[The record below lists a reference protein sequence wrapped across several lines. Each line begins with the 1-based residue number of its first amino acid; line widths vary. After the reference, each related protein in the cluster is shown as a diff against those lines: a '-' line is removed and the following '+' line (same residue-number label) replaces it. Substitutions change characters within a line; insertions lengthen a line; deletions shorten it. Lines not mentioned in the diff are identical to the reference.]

1 MKSWLTSVP
10 IRAKLMLLASVA
22 GIVALAISGGI
33 NAYTQYHT
41 GSNALVHRLQM
52 HADMAALNGA
62 AALAFNDTE
71 AASKVL
77 NALRVDAAVTG
88 ASIAQ
93 KDGTQL
99 AAWGSADAHA
109 DIQVQADVTLGES
122 IGTVRIEATSKEL
135 RAQLWHGALVFLGV
149 LVGALG
155 VALLTAS
162 MFQRVISD
170 PILELDRAATV
181 VSRTRDFSV
190 RVRAAGQDEVGRLVH
205 SFNGMLAELEAL
217 AHQASEHRTELENK
231 VASRTAELA
240 TALKSS
246 QAGAKTKS
254 EFLANMSHEIRT
266 PMNGV
271 IGMLELLQMES
282 LGTDARSMLETAH
295 HSADALLAL
304 INDVLDYSKIDA
316 GKLVLEHVDV
326 ELRPLAE
333 EVATLFS
340 RQANAKG
347 VEISCAIHN
356 NVPAV
361 LTGDPLR
368 LRQIMANLVGNAVK
382 FTERGEVLLGIRMRE
397 PPVAA
402 PGTAAATAGA
412 AMIQILIQDTGIG
425 MSDIARE
432 HLFQVFTQADASTTR
447 KYGGTGLGL
456 AITKSLIDTMG
467 GTVKVTSEPGRGST
481 FSVFLPLAFRAG
493 GSAEQAAGAAMPAVA
508 PENLRAP
515 RVLIVDDNAT
525 NRCILE
531 HYLEPPHAHAQSVA
545 SAQAGLQAVRTAVAD
560 GTPFDLVLLDYQMPD
575 VDGMGFLRA
584 LRADAAIANTPCV
597 VLSSLG
603 DRVEEADALGVSA
616 WLAKPVRKTQ
626 LESAMAR
633 VQGITLTGPVL
644 KPTPVEAWSAG
655 ARVLLVEDNRVNQQ
669 VALRMLKTFGIAASI
684 AENGEA
690 AVAAIQAEPFDLVL
704 MDCQMPVMDG
714 YEATR
719 KVRAWEAAAHDGAPR
734 PRVPIVAMTANA
746 LFGDR
751 EKCLAAG
758 MDDYVAKPIKRDVLA
773 VVLAPWLKS
782 SSATA
787 PAAAATEEVAVPT
800 AGSRATNGVKGG
812 LALDLPPMLDSTLDP
827 AIFAQLSELMG
838 GELADIVDTYMRD
851 TEAQIVAMDGALAQR
866 DLVALR
872 RCAHSLKSSSAA
884 VGAVAVQSTS
894 QALEVHARI
903 SEGFDQVESM
913 VAAVRSAFEL
923 VKPILLRKMAATEN
937 VPVENVPAENAPAE
951 NAPTENV
958 PTENGPTGADRAM
971 HADGGG
977 MLILLADDDAVT
989 RKRMTRLLVE
999 AGYEVDAVAD
1009 GITALDKMTQRYYP
1023 ILVTDWEMPG
1033 MDGIDLCKAVR
1044 NLQLDGYVYTLL
1056 LTGRDAKDNVI
1067 AGLEAGAD
1075 DYLVKP
1081 VHEPELIARLN
1092 AGRRILALEHSL
1104 RASGD
1109 RNRLLI
1115 ENTSAVPWELDR
1127 DSCRIIY
1134 LAPQMQ
1140 AVFAV
1145 AADRVPASASF
1156 PDLLHPDDRDA
1167 FRQFIKRAAR
1177 TDAGGKDYID
1187 TRIVTAGNATRY
1199 VRSFVAAQPNRVS
1212 MQRVCGIS
1220 VDVTQQKNLEL
1231 ERVQAQKLESVGR
1244 LAAGVAHEI
1253 NTPVQFV
1260 SDNVDFVR
1268 TSMAEVAVVIQTY
1281 RDLKLAVQS
1290 AGDIA
1295 AAAQRAEDAEK
1306 AADLGYIMDNV
1317 PSALVSSLEG
1327 LGRIATIVRSMKEF
1341 AHPDRAQ
1348 QSLADL
1354 NQAIRS
1360 TLVIANNEYKYV
1372 AELDAQFADLPLVP
1386 CYLGEINQVVLNLLV
1401 NAAHAIADVVKDS
1414 GRRGK
1419 ITVRTRLDGNEVEI
1433 SIGDTGTG
1441 IPEAARDKIFDPF
1454 FTTKMV
1460 GKGTGQGLA
1469 IAHSVIVNKHGG
1481 TLRFETECGK
1491 GTTFF
1496 IRLPIAARAEGLSQ
1510 AA

>member
-33 NAYTQYHT
+33 NAYAQYHT

-52 HADMAALNGA
+52 HAAMAALNGA

-88 ASIAQ
+88 ASITQ

-99 AAWGSADAHA
+99 AAWGPADAHA

-135 RAQLWHGALVFLGV
+135 RAQLWHDALVFLGV

-155 VALLTAS
+155 VALFTAS

-217 AHQASEHRTELENK
+217 AHQAGEHRTELENK

-240 TALKSS
+240 TALKSA
-246 QAGAKTKS
+246 QAGAKAKS

-282 LGTDARSMLETAH
+282 LDTDARSMLETAH
-295 HSADALLAL
+295 HSADALLVL

-361 LTGDPLR
+361 LAGDPLR

-402 PGTAAATAGA
+402 PGTAAATGGA

-425 MSDIARE
+425 MSDTARE

-456 AITKSLIDTMG
+456 AITKSLIDAMG

-493 GSAEQAAGAAMPAVA
+493 GSADKAAGAAMPAPA
-508 PENLRAP
+508 PANRRAP

-531 HYLEPPHAHAQSVA
+531 HYLEPPHARAQSVA
-545 SAQAGLQAVRTAVAD
+545 SAQAGLEAVRAAVAD

-584 LRADAAIANTPCV
+584 LRADLGIANTPCV

-603 DRVEEADALGVSA
+603 DRVEEADVLGVSA
-616 WLAKPVRKTQ
+616 WLAKPVRKSQ
-626 LESAMAR
+626 LESVMAQ
-633 VQGITLTGPVL
+633 VQGITLTGPVP
-644 KPTPVEAWSAG
+644 KPTLVEAWSAG

-669 VALRMLKTFGIAASI
+669 VALRMLKTFGIVASI

-746 LFGDR
+746 LLGDR
-751 EKCLAAG
+751 ERCLAAG

-773 VVLAPWLKS
+773 VVLAPWLN
-782 SSATA
+782 SAMA
-787 PAAAATEEVAVPT
+787 PDSEASGEVAVPS
-800 AGSRATNGVKGG
+800 AGSRATNGLTGD
-812 LALDLPPMLDSTLDP
+812 LPLDLPPMVDAALDP

-838 GELADIVDTYMRD
+838 SELTDIVDTYLRD
-851 TEAQIVAMDGALAQR
+851 TSAQIAAMDGALAQL
-866 DLVALR
+866 DLVTLR

-894 QALEVHARI
+894 QALEAHARI
-903 SEGFDQVESM
+903 SGGFDQVEGM
-913 VAAVRSAFEL
+913 VAAVRSTFEL
-923 VKPILLRKMAATEN
+923 VRPILLQKIAATEN
-937 VPVENVPAENAPAE
+937 APIGGVP
-951 NAPTENV
+951 
-958 PTENGPTGADRAM
+958 AM

-989 RKRMTRLLVE
+989 RKRMTRLLIE
-999 AGYEVDAVAD
+999 AGYQVDAVAD

-1033 MDGIDLCKAVR
+1033 MDGIELCKAVR

-1081 VHEPELIARLN
+1081 VHEPELIARLD

-1104 RASGD
+1104 RASGE
-1109 RNRLLI
+1109 RNRL
-1115 ENTSAVPWELDR
+1115 
-1127 DSCRIIY
+1127 
-1134 LAPQMQ
+1134 
-1140 AVFAV
+1140 
-1145 AADRVPASASF
+1145 
-1156 PDLLHPDDRDA
+1156 
-1167 FRQFIKRAAR
+1167 
-1177 TDAGGKDYID
+1177 
-1187 TRIVTAGNATRY
+1187 
-1199 VRSFVAAQPNRVS
+1199 
-1212 MQRVCGIS
+1212 
-1220 VDVTQQKNLEL
+1220 LEL

-1268 TSMAEVAVVIQTY
+1268 TSMTEVAVVIQAY

-1295 AAAQRAEDAEK
+1295 AAVQRAEDAEK
-1306 AADLGYIMDNV
+1306 AADLNYIIDNV

-1372 AELDAQFADLPLVP
+1372 AELDAQFADLPPVP

-1401 NAAHAIADVVKDS
+1401 NASHAISDVVKDS

-1433 SIGDTGTG
+1433 AIGDTGTG

-1454 FTTKMV
+1454 FTTKVV

-1496 IRLPIAARAEGLSQ
+1496 IRLPIAVRAEGLSQ

>member
-1 MKSWLTSVP
+1 
-10 IRAKLMLLASVA
+10 MLLASVA

-33 NAYTQYHT
+33 NAYAQYHT
-41 GSNALVHRLQM
+41 GSMALTHRLQM
-52 HADMAALNGA
+52 HAEMAALNGA
-62 AALAFNDTE
+62 AALAFNDSE
-71 AASKVL
+71 AAGKVL
-77 NALRVDAAVTG
+77 DALRVDAAVTG
-88 ASIAQ
+88 ASFVH
-93 KDGTQL
+93 KDGMQL
-99 AAWGSADAHA
+99 AAWGAVAGAHA
-109 DIQVQADVTLGES
+109 DVQVSADVTLGES
-122 IGTVRIEATSKEL
+122 IGVVRVEATSKEL
-135 RAQLWHGALVFLGV
+135 REQLWHDAAVFLGV
-149 LVGALG
+149 LVAALG

-190 RVRAAGQDEVGRLVH
+190 RVRAAGHDEVGRLVK
-205 SFNGMLAELEAL
+205 SFNEMLAELETL

-231 VASRTAELA
+231 VASRTAELG
-240 TALKSS
+240 TALKSA
-246 QAGAKTKS
+246 QAAAKAKS

-271 IGMLELLQMES
+271 LGMLELLQSES
-282 LGTDARSMLETAH
+282 LDVDARSMLETAH
-295 HSADALLAL
+295 HSAEALLVL
-304 INDVLDYSKIDA
+304 INDVLDYSKLDA
-316 GKLVLEHVDV
+316 GRLVLERVDV

-340 RQANAKG
+340 HQASAKG

-361 LTGDPLR
+361 LSGDPLR

-397 PPVAA
+397 QPAVPP
-402 PGTAAATAGA
+402 GAATGA

-425 MSDIARE
+425 MSAGARAQ
-432 HLFQVFTQADASTTR
+432 LFQVFTQADASTTR

-456 AITKSLIDTMG
+456 AITKSLIDAMG
-467 GTVKVTSEPGRGST
+467 GTVRVTSEPGRGSI
-481 FSVFLPLAFRAG
+481 FSVFVPLAFRAG
-493 GSAEQAAGAAMPAVA
+493 GSAEKAPAAAVPAVK
-508 PENLRAP
+508 PRAP
-515 RVLIVDDNAT
+515 KVLIVDDNAT

-531 HYLEPPHAHAQSVA
+531 HYLEHSNAHSHSVA
-545 SAQAGLQAVRTAVAD
+545 SAQAGLEAVRAAVSAD
-560 GTPFDLVLLDYQMPD
+560 TPFDLVLFDYQMPE
-575 VDGMGFLRA
+575 VDGLGFLRA
-584 LRADAAIANTPCV
+584 LRADAAIANTRCV
-597 VLSSLG
+597 ALSLLG
-603 DRVEEADALGVSA
+603 DRLEEADVLNVSA
-616 WLAKPVRKTQ
+616 WLTKPVRRSQ
-626 LESAMAR
+626 LESLIAQVR
-633 VQGITLTGPVL
+633 GTSVLTAPAA
-644 KPTPVEAWSAG
+644 KSMPVEAWSAG

-669 VALRMLKTFGIAASI
+669 VALRMLKTFGIVAST
-684 AENGEA
+684 AENGET

-719 KVRAWEAAAHDGAPR
+719 RVRAWESAAPDGAPR

-746 LFGDR
+746 LLGDR

-758 MDDYVAKPIKRDVLA
+758 MDDYLAKPIKRDVLA
-773 VVLAPWLKS
+773 AVLAPWIKS
-782 SSATA
+782 SLAASPAADHATSAMDEGDLP
-787 PAAAATEEVAVPT
+787 PAAA
-800 AGSRATNGVKGG
+800 S
-812 LALDLPPMLDSTLDP
+812 ALDL

-838 GELADIVDTYMRD
+838 GELADIVDTYLRD
-851 TEAQIVAMDGALAQR
+851 TAAQIAAMSAALAQA
-866 DLVALR
+866 DFEGLR
-872 RCAHSLKSSSAA
+872 RCAHSLKSSSAS
-884 VGAVAVQSTS
+884 VGAVAVQSAS
-894 QALEVHARI
+894 RALEAHGRI
-903 SEGFDQVESM
+903 SGGLGEAEGM
-913 VAAVRSAFEL
+913 IATVRSAFEL
-923 VKPILLRKMAATEN
+923 VRPLLLQKIMATES
-937 VPVENVPAENAPAE
+937 
-951 NAPTENV
+951 APT
-958 PTENGPTGADRAM
+958 GRMRALP
-971 HADGGG
+971 DGGKPDGGKPDGGKPDGG
-977 MLILLADDDAVT
+977 MPNGAMLVLLADDDVVT
-989 RKRMTRLLVE
+989 RKRLTRLLLK

-1009 GITALDKMTQRYYP
+1009 GIAALEKMTRRYYP

-1033 MDGIDLCKAVR
+1033 MDGIELCKAVR
-1044 NLQLDGYVYTLL
+1044 SLPLDGYVYTLL
-1056 LTGRDAKDNVI
+1056 LTGRDAKDHVI

-1104 RASGD
+1104 RASGE
-1109 RNRLLI
+1109 RKRMLI
-1115 ENTSAVPWELDR
+1115 ENTGAVPWELDR

-1140 AVFAV
+1140 TVFAI
-1145 AADRVPASASF
+1145 AADSVPVSF

-1167 FRQFIKRAAR
+1167 FRQFIQRAASP
-1177 TDAGGKDYID
+1177 DGGGKDHID
-1187 TRIVTAGNATRY
+1187 SRIVTVDGGTRH

-1212 MQRVCGIS
+1212 TQRVGGIS
-1220 VDVTQQKNLEL
+1220 VDITQQKNLEL

-1260 SDNVDFVR
+1260 SDNIDFVR
-1268 TSMAEVAVVIQTY
+1268 TSMTEMAAVIQAY
-1281 RDLKLAVQS
+1281 RHLQVAVQS
-1290 AGDIA
+1290 AGDIRK
-1295 AAAQRAEDAEK
+1295 AAQLAEDAEK
-1306 AADLGYIMDNV
+1306 TADLDYILDNA
-1317 PSALVSSLEG
+1317 PDALASSLEG
-1327 LGRIATIVRSMKEF
+1327 LGRIATIVRSMREF

-1348 QSLADL
+1348 QALADL

-1360 TLVIANNEYKYV
+1360 TLVIAKNEYKYV
-1372 AELDAQFADLPLVP
+1372 AELDAQFADLPPVP
-1386 CYLGEINQVVLNLLV
+1386 CYLGEINQVILNLLV
-1401 NAAHAIADVVKDS
+1401 NASHAIADVVKNT
-1414 GRRGK
+1414 GTRGK

-1454 FTTKMV
+1454 FTTKEI
-1460 GKGTGQGLA
+1460 GRGTGQGLA
-1469 IAHSVIVNKHGG
+1469 IAHNVIVNKHGG

-1496 IRLPIAARAEGLSQ
+1496 IRLPIAVRAEGLSQ

>member
-62 AALAFNDTE
+62 AALAFNDAE

-88 ASIAQ
+88 ASILH

-99 AAWGSADAHA
+99 AAWGIADAHA
-109 DIQVQADVTLGES
+109 DIQIRADVVLGES
-122 IGTVRIEATSKEL
+122 IGTVRIEATSTEL
-135 RAQLWHGALVFLGV
+135 RAQLWHDAVVFLGV

-170 PILELDRAATV
+170 PILELDRAATA

-190 RVRAAGQDEVGRLVH
+190 RVRAAGHDEVGRLVE
-205 SFNGMLAELEAL
+205 SFNAMLAELEAL
-217 AHQASEHRTELENK
+217 AHQAGEHRTELENK

-240 TALKSS
+240 TALKSA
-246 QAGAKTKS
+246 QAGAKAKS

-271 IGMLELLQMES
+271 IGMLELLRMES
-282 LGTDARSMLETAH
+282 LDADARSMLETAH
-295 HSADALLAL
+295 HSADALLLL

-316 GKLVLEHVDV
+316 GKLVLERVDV
-326 ELRPLAE
+326 EIRPIAE

-347 VEISCAIHN
+347 VEISCAVHN
-356 NVPAV
+356 NVPAM

-397 PPVAA
+397 PVAA
-402 PGTAAATAGA
+402 PGTAGATVGA

-425 MSDIARE
+425 MSDSARQQ
-432 HLFQVFTQADASTTR
+432 LFQVFSQADASTTR

-456 AITKSLIDTMG
+456 AITKSLIDVMG

-481 FSVFLPLAFRAG
+481 FSVFLPLAFCAG
-493 GSAEQAAGAAMPAVA
+493 ASADQAAGAAMPAVA
-508 PENLRAP
+508 PANRGVP
-515 RVLIVDDNAT
+515 KVLIVDDNAT

-531 HYLEPPHAHAQSVA
+531 HYLEPPYALAQSVA
-545 SAQAGLQAVRTAVAD
+545 SAQAGLQALREAVSD
-560 GTPFDLVLLDYQMPD
+560 GAPFDLVLLDYQMPD
-575 VDGMGFLRA
+575 MDGMGFLRA
-584 LRADAAIANTPCV
+584 LRAEAAIANTRCV

-603 DRVEEADALGVSA
+603 DRVEEAHELGVSA
-616 WLAKPVRKTQ
+616 WLTKPVRKTQ
-626 LESAMAR
+626 LEHAIAQVR
-633 VQGITLTGPVL
+633 GITPTGPVAQPMPL
-644 KPTPVEAWSAG
+644 EAWSAG

-669 VALRMLKTFGIAASI
+669 VALRMLKTLGVIASI
-684 AENGEA
+684 AENGEI

-719 KVRAWEAAAHDGAPR
+719 RVRAWEAAPHDGAPR
-734 PRVPIVAMTANA
+734 RRVPIVAMTANA

-758 MDDYVAKPIKRDVLA
+758 MDDYIAKPIKRDLLA

-782 SSATA
+782 SSAML
-787 PAAAATEEVAVPT
+787 PAAEAAPEGA
-800 AGSRATNGVKGG
+800 
-812 LALDLPPMLDSTLDP
+812 DSTLDP

-838 GELADIVDTYMRD
+838 SDLADIIDTYLRD
-851 TEAQIVAMDGALAQR
+851 TSAQLVAMDGALAQS
-866 DLVALR
+866 DLAALR

-884 VGAVAVQSTS
+884 VGAVVVQSTS
-894 QALEVHARI
+894 QALEAHARM
-903 SEGFDQVESM
+903 SGGFDQAEAM

-923 VKPILLRKMAATEN
+923 VRPTLLQKMTATGKT
-937 VPVENVPAENAPAE
+937 ATE
-951 NAPTENV
+951 NAPTENAPTNSA
-958 PTENGPTGADRAM
+958 PTESASTGLGAM

-989 RKRMTRLLVE
+989 RKRMTRLLIE
-999 AGYEVDAVAD
+999 AGYQVDAVAD

-1033 MDGIDLCKAVR
+1033 MDGIELCKAVR
-1044 NLQLDGYVYTLL
+1044 SLQLDGYVYTLL

-1104 RASGD
+1104 RTSGD
-1109 RNRLLI
+1109 RNRMLI

-1187 TRIVTAGNATRY
+1187 SRIVTADNVTRH
-1199 VRSFVAAQPNRVS
+1199 VRSFVAAQTHGVG

-1260 SDNVDFVR
+1260 SDNVEFVR
-1268 TSMAEVAVVIQTY
+1268 TSMTDVAAVIRAY
-1281 RDLKLAVQS
+1281 RNLKLSVQS
-1290 AGDIA
+1290 AGGSLEA
-1295 AAAQRAEDAEK
+1295 LQFAEEAEK
-1306 AADLGYIMDNV
+1306 AADLDYIMDNM
-1317 PSALVSSLEG
+1317 PGALASSLEG

-1372 AELDAQFADLPLVP
+1372 AEIDAQFADLPPVP
-1386 CYLGEINQVVLNLLV
+1386 CYLGEVNQVVLNLLV
-1401 NAAHAIADVVKDS
+1401 NASHAISDVVKDS

-1433 SIGDTGTG
+1433 AIGDTGTG

-1454 FTTKMV
+1454 FTTKVV

-1496 IRLPIAARAEGLSQ
+1496 IRLPIAVRAEGLSQ
-1510 AA
+1510 LAA

>member
-52 HADMAALNGA
+52 HAEMAALNGA

-88 ASIAQ
+88 ASILH

-99 AAWGSADAHA
+99 AAWGTADAHA
-109 DIQVQADVTLGES
+109 DIEVRADVTLDES
-122 IGTVRIEATSKEL
+122 IGTVHIEATSKEL
-135 RAQLWHGALVFLGV
+135 RAQLWHDAVVFIGV

-170 PILELDRAATV
+170 PILELDRAATA

-190 RVRAAGQDEVGRLVH
+190 RVRAAGHDEVGRLVE
-205 SFNGMLAELEAL
+205 SFNAMLTELEAL
-217 AHQASEHRTELENK
+217 AHQAGEHRTELENK

-240 TALKSS
+240 TALKSA
-246 QAGAKTKS
+246 QAGAKAKS

-282 LGTDARSMLETAH
+282 LDADARSMLETAH
-295 HSADALLAL
+295 HSADALLLL

-316 GKLVLEHVDV
+316 GKLVLERVDV
-326 ELRPLAE
+326 EIRPLAE

-382 FTERGEVLLGIRMRE
+382 FTEQGEVLLGIRMRE
-397 PPVAA
+397 PVAA
-402 PGTAAATAGA
+402 PGTAAATSGA
-412 AMIQILIQDTGIG
+412 AIIQILIQDTGIG

-432 HLFQVFTQADASTTR
+432 QLFQVFTQADASTTR

-456 AITKSLIDTMG
+456 AITKSLIDVMG

-481 FSVFLPLAFRAG
+481 FSVFLPLAFCAG
-493 GSAEQAAGAAMPAVA
+493 ASADPVAGAAMPAVTPA
-508 PENLRAP
+508 NRRMPK
-515 RVLIVDDNAT
+515 VLIVDDNAT

-531 HYLEPPHAHAQSVA
+531 HYLEPPNALAQSVA
-545 SAQAGLQAVRTAVAD
+545 SAQAGLQAMREAAAD
-560 GTPFDLVLLDYQMPD
+560 SAPFDLVLLDYQMPD
-575 VDGMGFLRA
+575 MDGMGFLRA
-584 LRADAAIANTPCV
+584 LRAESAIADTPCV

-603 DRVEEADALGVSA
+603 DRVEEAHVLGVSA
-616 WLAKPVRKTQ
+616 WLTKPVRKTQ
-626 LESAMAR
+626 LENAIAQA
-633 VQGITLTGPVL
+633 QGITLTGPVVQPL
-644 KPTPVEAWSAG
+644 PVEAWSAG

-669 VALRMLKTFGIAASI
+669 VALRMLKTLGISASI
-684 AENGEA
+684 AENGEM

-719 KVRAWEAAAHDGAPR
+719 RVRAWEAAPHDGATR
-734 PRVPIVAMTANA
+734 RRVPIVAMTANA

-758 MDDYVAKPIKRDVLA
+758 MDDYLAKPIKRDLLA

-782 SSATA
+782 SAA
-787 PAAAATEEVAVPT
+787 IVPAAGATLEVA
-800 AGSRATNGVKGG
+800 
-812 LALDLPPMLDSTLDP
+812 DSPLDP

-838 GELADIVDTYMRD
+838 SDLADIVDTYLRD
-851 TEAQIVAMDGALAQR
+851 TSAQVAAMDGALAQR
-866 DLVALR
+866 DLVALL

-894 QALEVHARI
+894 QALEAHARM
-903 SEGFDQVESM
+903 SGGFDQAEGM

-923 VKPILLRKMAATEN
+923 VRPILLQKMAPTQNTATEN
-937 VPVENVPAENAPAE
+937 AAAENAAAE
-951 NAPTENV
+951 NAPTANT
-958 PTENGPTGADRAM
+958 PTENAPTGAVRAM

-989 RKRMTRLLVE
+989 RKRMTRLLIE

-1033 MDGIDLCKAVR
+1033 MDGIELCKAVR

-1109 RNRLLI
+1109 RNRMLI

-1145 AADRVPASASF
+1145 AADGVPASASF

-1187 TRIVTAGNATRY
+1187 SRIVTAGNVTRH
-1199 VRSFVAAQPNRVS
+1199 VRSFVAAQANLVS

-1268 TSMAEVAVVIQTY
+1268 SSMTDVAVVIQAY

-1290 AGDIA
+1290 AGDSLE
-1295 AAAQRAEDAEK
+1295 AAQHADDAEK
-1306 AADLGYIMDNV
+1306 SADLNYIMENV

-1341 AHPDRAQ
+1341 AHPDQAQ

-1372 AELDAQFADLPLVP
+1372 AEMDAQFADLPPVP
-1386 CYLGEINQVVLNLLV
+1386 CYLGEINQVILNLLV
-1401 NAAHAIADVVKDS
+1401 NASHAISDVVKDS

-1454 FTTKMV
+1454 FTTKVV

-1496 IRLPIAARAEGLSQ
+1496 IRLPLGVRAEGLSQ

>member
-1 MKSWLTSVP
+1 MSVP

-33 NAYTQYHT
+33 NAYAQYHT
-41 GSNALVHRLQM
+41 GSMALTHRLQM
-52 HADMAALNGA
+52 HAEMAALNGA

-71 AASKVL
+71 AAGKVL
-77 NALRVDAAVTG
+77 DALRVDAAVTG
-88 ASIAQ
+88 ASFMH
-93 KDGTQL
+93 KDGMQL
-99 AAWGSADAHA
+99 AAWGTAANAHA
-109 DIQVQADVTLGES
+109 DVQVSADVKLGES
-122 IGTVRIEATSKEL
+122 IGVVRVEATSKEL
-135 RAQLWHGALVFLGV
+135 RAQLWHDAAVFLGV

-190 RVRAAGQDEVGRLVH
+190 RVRAAGHDEVGRLVK
-205 SFNGMLAELEAL
+205 SFNEMLAELETL

-231 VASRTAELA
+231 VASRTAELG
-240 TALKSS
+240 TALKSA
-246 QAGAKTKS
+246 QAAAKAKS

-271 IGMLELLQMES
+271 LGMLELLQSES
-282 LGTDARSMLETAH
+282 LDADARSMLETAH
-295 HSADALLAL
+295 HSAEALLLL
-304 INDVLDYSKIDA
+304 INDVLDYSKLDA

-340 RQANAKG
+340 RQASAKG

-361 LTGDPLR
+361 LSGDPLR

-397 PPVAA
+397 QPATPGAA
-402 PGTAAATAGA
+402 AGA

-425 MSDIARE
+425 MSAGARAQ
-432 HLFQVFTQADASTTR
+432 LFQVFTQADASTTR

-456 AITKSLIDTMG
+456 AITKSLIDAMG
-467 GTVKVTSEPGRGST
+467 GTVRVTSEPGRGSI
-481 FSVFLPLAFRAG
+481 FSVFVPLAFRAG
-493 GSAEQAAGAAMPAVA
+493 GSAEEAPAAAAPAAKPHA
-508 PENLRAP
+508 PK
-515 RVLIVDDNAT
+515 VLIVDDNAT

-531 HYLEPPHAHAQSVA
+531 HYLEHSNAHSHSVA
-545 SAQAGLQAVRTAVAD
+545 SAQAGIEAVRAAVSA
-560 GTPFDLVLLDYQMPD
+560 GTPFDLVLLDYQVPE
-575 VDGMGFLRA
+575 VGGLGFLRA
-584 LRADAAIANTPCV
+584 LRADAAIAKTRCV
-597 VLSSLG
+597 ALSLLG
-603 DRVEEADALGVSA
+603 DRVEEADVLGVSA
-616 WLAKPVRKTQ
+616 WLTKPVRRSQ
-626 LESAMAR
+626 LESLIAQVR
-633 VQGITLTGPVL
+633 GTSVLTAPAV
-644 KPTPVEAWSAG
+644 KPMPVEAWSAG

-669 VALRMLKTFGIAASI
+669 VALRMLKTLGIVAST
-684 AENGEA
+684 AENGET

-719 KVRAWEAAAHDGAPR
+719 RVRAWESAAPDGAPR
-734 PRVPIVAMTANA
+734 LRVPIVAMTANA
-746 LFGDR
+746 LLGDR

-758 MDDYVAKPIKRDVLA
+758 MDDYLAKPIKRDVLA
-773 VVLAPWLKS
+773 AVLAPWIKS
-782 SSATA
+782 SLAAS
-787 PAAAATEEVAVPT
+787 PAADRTT
-800 AGSRATNGVKGG
+800 
-812 LALDLPPMLDSTLDP
+812 LDL

-838 GELADIVDTYMRD
+838 SELADIVDTYLRD
-851 TEAQIVAMDGALAQR
+851 TAMQIAAMSAALAQG
-866 DLVALR
+866 DFEGLR
-872 RCAHSLKSSSAA
+872 RCAHSLKSSSAS
-884 VGAVAVQSTS
+884 VGAVAVQSAS
-894 QALEVHARI
+894 QALEAHGRI
-903 SEGFDQVESM
+903 SGGLGEAEGM
-913 VAAVRSAFEL
+913 IATVRSAFEL
-923 VKPILLRKMAATEN
+923 VRPLLLQKIMAAES
-937 VPVENVPAENAPAE
+937 
-951 NAPTENV
+951 APT
-958 PTENGPTGADRAM
+958 GRMRAL
-971 HADGGG
+971 ADGGKSDGG
-977 MLILLADDDAVT
+977 MPDGAMLVLLADDDAVT
-989 RKRMTRLLVE
+989 RKRLTRLLLR

-1009 GITALDKMTQRYYP
+1009 GIAALEKMTRRYYP

-1033 MDGIDLCKAVR
+1033 MDGIELCKAVR
-1044 NLQLDGYVYTLL
+1044 SLPLDGYVYTLL
-1056 LTGRDAKDNVI
+1056 LTGRDAKDHVI

-1109 RNRLLI
+1109 RNRMLI

-1134 LAPQMQ
+1134 CAPQMQ

-1145 AADRVPASASF
+1145 DANRPVSF
-1156 PDLLHPDDRDA
+1156 PELLHPDDRDA
-1167 FRQFIKRAAR
+1167 FRQFIQRAAGPE
-1177 TDAGGKDYID
+1177 TEGKDHID
-1187 TRIVTAGNATRY
+1187 SRIVAGSGTRH
-1199 VRSFVAAQPNRVS
+1199 VRSFVAARPNRVGT
-1212 MQRVCGIS
+1212 QRVCGIS
-1220 VDVTQQKNLEL
+1220 VDITQQKNLEL

-1260 SDNVDFVR
+1260 SDNIDFVR
-1268 TSMAEVAVVIQTY
+1268 TSMTEMAAVIQAY
-1281 RDLKLAVQS
+1281 RHLKVAVQS
-1290 AGDIA
+1290 AGDIPK
-1295 AAAQRAEDAEK
+1295 AAQLAEDAEK
-1306 AADLGYIMDNV
+1306 KADLDYILDNT
-1317 PSALVSSLEG
+1317 PDALVSSLDG
-1327 LGRIATIVRSMKEF
+1327 LERIATIVRSMKEF
-1341 AHPDRAQ
+1341 AHPDKARQA
-1348 QSLADL
+1348 LADL

-1360 TLVIANNEYKYV
+1360 TLVIAKNEYKYV
-1372 AELDAQFADLPLVP
+1372 AELDAQFADLPPVP
-1386 CYLGEINQVVLNLLV
+1386 CYLGEINQVILNLLV
-1401 NAAHAIADVVKDS
+1401 NASHAIADAVRNT
-1414 GRRGK
+1414 GTRGK

-1454 FTTKMV
+1454 FTTKEI
-1460 GKGTGQGLA
+1460 GRGTGQGLA
-1469 IAHSVIVNKHGG
+1469 IAHNVIVNKHGG

-1496 IRLPIAARAEGLSQ
+1496 IRLPIAVRAEGLSQ

>member
-41 GSNALVHRLQM
+41 GSNALTHRLKM

-71 AASKVL
+71 AAGKVL
-77 NALRVDAAVTG
+77 DALRVDAAVTG
-88 ASIAQ
+88 ASFLH

-99 AAWGSADAHA
+99 AAWGTAADAHA
-109 DIQVQADVTLGES
+109 DAHADVQVRADVMLGES
-122 IGTVRIEATSKEL
+122 IGVVRIEATSKEL
-135 RAQLWHGALVFLGV
+135 RAQLWHDAAVFLGV

-190 RVRAAGQDEVGRLVH
+190 RVRAAGHDEVGRLVK
-205 SFNGMLAELEAL
+205 SFNEMLAELETL

-231 VASRTAELA
+231 VASRTAELG
-240 TALKSS
+240 TALKSA
-246 QAGAKTKS
+246 QAAASAKS

-271 IGMLELLQMES
+271 LGMLELLQSES
-282 LGTDARSMLETAH
+282 LDADARSMLETAH
-295 HSADALLAL
+295 HSAEALLVL
-304 INDVLDYSKIDA
+304 INDVLDYSKLDA

-340 RQANAKG
+340 HQASAKG

-361 LTGDPLR
+361 LSGDPLR
-368 LRQIMANLVGNAVK
+368 LRQIMANLIGNAVK

-397 PPVAA
+397 QPATPPGAA
-402 PGTAAATAGA
+402 AGA
-412 AMIQILIQDTGIG
+412 AMIQILVQDTGIG
-425 MSDIARE
+425 MSASARE
-432 HLFQVFTQADASTTR
+432 QLFQVFTQADASTTR

-456 AITKSLIDTMG
+456 AITKSLIDAMG
-467 GTVKVTSEPGRGST
+467 GTVKVTSEPGRGSI
-481 FSVFLPLAFRAG
+481 FSVFVPLAFRAG
-493 GSAEQAAGAAMPAVA
+493 GSAQNVALAAALVVPAAKPGAP
-508 PENLRAP
+508 N
-515 RVLIVDDNAT
+515 VLIVDDNAT

-531 HYLEPPHAHAQSVA
+531 HYLEHSNAQSHSVA
-545 SAQAGLQAVRTAVAD
+545 SAQAGLEAVRAAVSG
-560 GTPFDLVLLDYQMPD
+560 GTPFDLVLLDYQMPE
-575 VDGMGFLRA
+575 VDGLGFLRA
-584 LRADAAIANTPCV
+584 LRADAAIADTRCV

-603 DRVEEADALGVSA
+603 DRVEEADVLGVSA
-616 WLAKPVRKTQ
+616 WLTKPVRRSQ
-626 LESAMAR
+626 LESLMAQAR
-633 VQGITLTGPVL
+633 GTAVTAPVA
-644 KPTPVEAWSAG
+644 KPMMPVEAWSAG

-669 VALRMLKTFGIAASI
+669 VALRMLKTLGIVAST
-684 AENGEA
+684 AENGET
-690 AVAAIQAEPFDLVL
+690 AVAAIQAERFDLVL

-719 KVRAWEAAAHDGAPR
+719 RVRAWESAVADGALR
-734 PRVPIVAMTANA
+734 LRVPIVAMTANA
-746 LFGDR
+746 LLGDR

-758 MDDYVAKPIKRDVLA
+758 MDDYLAKPIKRDVLA
-773 VVLAPWLKS
+773 AVLAPWLES
-782 SSATA
+782 S
-787 PAAAATEEVAVPT
+787 PAALPAA
-800 AGSRATNGVKGG
+800 SRATSATDESDF
-812 LALDLPPMLDSTLDP
+812 LLTAASTLDP

-838 GELADIVDTYMRD
+838 SELADIVDTYLRD
-851 TEAQIVAMDGALAQR
+851 TSAQIASMSAALAQG
-866 DLVALR
+866 DFEGLK
-872 RCAHSLKSSSAA
+872 RCAHSLKSSSAS
-884 VGAVAVQSTS
+884 VGAVAVQSAS
-894 QALEVHARI
+894 LALEAHGRI
-903 SEGFDQVESM
+903 SGGLDETEAM
-913 VAAVRSAFEL
+913 IAAVRSAFEL
-923 VKPILLRKMAATEN
+923 VRPLLLQKITAIEI
-937 VPVENVPAENAPAE
+937 
-951 NAPTENV
+951 APTGRMRAL
-958 PTENGPTGADRAM
+958 PDGAMPDAAM
-971 HADGGG
+971 
-977 MLILLADDDAVT
+977 LVLLADDDAVT
-989 RKRMTRLLVE
+989 RKRLTRLLIK

-1009 GITALDKMTQRYYP
+1009 GIAALEKMTHRFYP

-1033 MDGIDLCKAVR
+1033 MDGIELCKAVR
-1044 NLQLDGYVYTLL
+1044 SLPLDGYVYTLL
-1056 LTGRDAKDNVI
+1056 LTGRDAKDHVI

-1109 RNRLLI
+1109 RNRMLI

-1134 LAPQMQ
+1134 FAPQMQ

-1145 AADRVPASASF
+1145 VADRVPASFA
-1156 PDLLHPDDRDA
+1156 DLLHPDDRDA
-1167 FRQFIKRAAR
+1167 FRQFIQRAAGPE
-1177 TDAGGKDYID
+1177 TGGRDYID
-1187 TRIVTAGNATRY
+1187 SRIVTDGGTRH
-1199 VRSFVAAQPNRVS
+1199 VRSFVAAQPNRIS
-1212 MQRVCGIS
+1212 TQRVCGIS
-1220 VDVTQQKNLEL
+1220 VDITQQKNLEL

-1260 SDNVDFVR
+1260 SDNIDFVR
-1268 TSMAEVAVVIQTY
+1268 SSMTEMAAVIQAY
-1281 RDLKLAVQS
+1281 RGLKLAVQS
-1290 AGDIA
+1290 AGDIPK
-1295 AAAQRAEDAEK
+1295 AAQLAEDAEK
-1306 AADLGYIMDNV
+1306 TADLDYILDNT
-1317 PSALVSSLEG
+1317 PNALVSSLEG

-1341 AHPDRAQ
+1341 AHPDKAQ

-1372 AELDAQFADLPLVP
+1372 AELDAQFADLPPVP
-1386 CYLGEINQVVLNLLV
+1386 CYLGEINQVILNLLV
-1401 NAAHAIADVVKDS
+1401 NASHAIADVVKNT
-1414 GRRGK
+1414 GTRGK

-1454 FTTKMV
+1454 FTTKEI
-1460 GKGTGQGLA
+1460 GRGTGQGLA
-1469 IAHSVIVNKHGG
+1469 IAHNVIVNKHGG

-1496 IRLPIAARAEGLSQ
+1496 IRLPIAVRAEGLRQ

>member
-52 HADMAALNGA
+52 HAEMAALNGA
-62 AALAFNDTE
+62 AALAFNDAE

-88 ASIAQ
+88 ASILH

-109 DIQVQADVTLGES
+109 DIQVRADVALGES
-122 IGTVRIEATSKEL
+122 IGTVRIEASSTEL
-135 RAQLWHGALVFLGV
+135 RARLWHDAAVFLGV

-190 RVRAAGQDEVGRLVH
+190 RVRAAGHDEVGRLVE
-205 SFNGMLAELEAL
+205 SFNAMLAELEAL
-217 AHQASEHRTELENK
+217 AHQAAEHRTELENK

-240 TALKSS
+240 TALKSA
-246 QAGAKTKS
+246 QAGAKAKS

-282 LGTDARSMLETAH
+282 LDADARSMLETAH
-295 HSADALLAL
+295 HSADALLVL

-316 GKLVLEHVDV
+316 GKLVLEQVDV
-326 ELRPLAE
+326 ELGSLAE

-347 VEISCAIHN
+347 VEISCGIHN

-397 PPVAA
+397 LPVAA
-402 PGTAAATAGA
+402 PGAAAGA
-412 AMIQILIQDTGIG
+412 AMVQILIQDTGIG

-432 HLFQVFTQADASTTR
+432 QLFHVFTQADASTTR

-456 AITKSLIDTMG
+456 AITKSLIDAMG

-493 GSAEQAAGAAMPAVA
+493 GSADQAKGAAMRVVA
-508 PENLRAP
+508 PANRRVP

-531 HYLEPPHAHAQSVA
+531 HYLEPPHALAQSVA
-545 SAQAGLQAVRTAVAD
+545 SAQAGLQAVRAAVSD
-560 GTPFDLVLLDYQMPD
+560 GTPFDLVLLDHQMPD

-584 LRADAAIANTPCV
+584 LRAEAAIANTPCV
-597 VLSSLG
+597 VLNSLG
-603 DRVEEADALGVSA
+603 DRVEEAHVLGVSA
-616 WLAKPVRKTQ
+616 WLTKPVRKTQ
-626 LESAMAR
+626 LESAIAQVR
-633 VQGITLTGPVL
+633 GIAPTGPVSQ
-644 KPTPVEAWSAG
+644 PTPVEAWSAG
-655 ARVLLVEDNRVNQQ
+655 VRVLLVEDNRVNQQ
-669 VALRMLKTFGIAASI
+669 VALRMLETLGIIASI
-684 AENGEA
+684 AENGEL
-690 AVAAIQAEPFDLVL
+690 AVAAIQAQPFDLVL

-719 KVRAWEAAAHDGAPR
+719 KVRAWEAASHGAPR

-751 EKCLAAG
+751 EKCLEAG
-758 MDDYVAKPIKRDVLA
+758 MDDYIAKPIKRDLLA

-782 SSATA
+782 TYAIL
-787 PAAAATEEVAVPT
+787 PAAEATREVA
-800 AGSRATNGVKGG
+800 
-812 LALDLPPMLDSTLDP
+812 DSTLDP

-838 GELADIVDTYMRD
+838 SDLADIVDTYLHD
-851 TEAQIVAMDGALAQR
+851 TSAQIAAMDGALAQR

-894 QALEVHARI
+894 QALEAHARMNG
-903 SEGFDQVESM
+903 GFDQAEGM
-913 VAAVRSAFEL
+913 VAAVRSAFDL
-923 VKPILLRKMAATEN
+923 VRPILLRKMAPTESAPTANAATERA
-937 VPVENVPAENAPAE
+937 PTGGVPAL
-951 NAPTENV
+951 
-958 PTENGPTGADRAM
+958 

-989 RKRMTRLLVE
+989 RKRMTRLLIE

-1009 GITALDKMTQRYYP
+1009 GLTALDKMTQRYYP

-1033 MDGIDLCKAVR
+1033 MDGIELCKAVR

-1092 AGRRILALEHSL
+1092 AGRRILALELSL

-1109 RNRLLI
+1109 RNRMLI

-1187 TRIVTAGNATRY
+1187 SRIVAAGNATQY

-1268 TSMAEVAVVIQTY
+1268 TSMTDVAVVIQAY
-1281 RDLKLAVQS
+1281 RDLKRAVQS
-1290 AGDIA
+1290 AGDSLE
-1295 AAAQRAEDAEK
+1295 AAQHAENAEK
-1306 AADLGYIMDNV
+1306 AADLNYIMDNV
-1317 PSALVSSLEG
+1317 PSALASSLEG

-1341 AHPDRAQ
+1341 AHPDQAQ

-1372 AELDAQFADLPLVP
+1372 AEMDAQFADLPPVP
-1386 CYLGEINQVVLNLLV
+1386 CYLGEVNQVILNLLV
-1401 NAAHAIADVVKDS
+1401 NASHAISDVVKDS
-1414 GRRGK
+1414 GQRGK
-1419 ITVRTRLDGNEVEI
+1419 ISVRTRLDGNEVEI

-1454 FTTKMV
+1454 FTTKVV

-1496 IRLPIAARAEGLSQ
+1496 IRLPIAVRAEGLSQ
-1510 AA
+1510 LAA

>member
-88 ASIAQ
+88 ASITP
-93 KDGTQL
+93 KDGTPL
-99 AAWGSADAHA
+99 AAWGPANAHA

-135 RAQLWHGALVFLGV
+135 RTQLWHDALVFLGV

-240 TALKSS
+240 TALKSA
-246 QAGAKTKS
+246 QAGAKAKS

-282 LGTDARSMLETAH
+282 LDTDARSMLETAH
-295 HSADALLAL
+295 HSADALLVL

-326 ELRPLAE
+326 ELRPLVE

-361 LTGDPLR
+361 LIGDPLR

-402 PGTAAATAGA
+402 SGTTAATGGA

-456 AITKSLIDTMG
+456 AITKSLIDAMG

-493 GSAEQAAGAAMPAVA
+493 GSADLAAGATMPAAA
-508 PENLRAP
+508 PANRRAP

-531 HYLEPPHAHAQSVA
+531 HYLEPPHARAQSVA
-545 SAQAGLQAVRTAVAD
+545 SAQAGLQAVRAAVAD

-603 DRVEEADALGVSA
+603 DRVEEADVLGVLA
-616 WLAKPVRKTQ
+616 WLAKPVRKAQ
-626 LESAMAR
+626 LESAMAQM
-633 VQGITLTGPVL
+633 QGITLTGPVL

-669 VALRMLKTFGIAASI
+669 VALRMLKTFGIVASI
-684 AENGEA
+684 AENGET

-719 KVRAWEAAAHDGAPR
+719 KVRAWEAAPHGGAPR

-746 LFGDR
+746 LLGDR

-782 SSATA
+782 SSAMA
-787 PAAAATEEVAVPT
+787 PAAEATDEVAVAT
-800 AGSRATNGVKGG
+800 AGGRTTNGVKGD
-812 LALDLPPMLDSTLDP
+812 LALDLPLMVDSALDP

-838 GELADIVDTYMRD
+838 GELADIVDTYLRD
-851 TEAQIVAMDGALAQR
+851 TSAQIAAMDGALAQR

-894 QALEVHARI
+894 QALEAHARI
-903 SEGFDQVESM
+903 NEEFDQVEGM

-923 VKPILLRKMAATEN
+923 VRPILRQKMAATEN
-937 VPVENVPAENAPAE
+937 AA
-951 NAPTENV
+951 TENS
-958 PTENGPTGADRAM
+958 PPIGARAM
-971 HADGGG
+971 PPDGGG

-989 RKRMTRLLVE
+989 RKRMTRLLIE

-1009 GITALDKMTQRYYP
+1009 GITALDRMTQRYYP

-1134 LAPQMQ
+1134 LAPQMH

-1145 AADRVPASASF
+1145 AADRVTASASF

-1167 FRQFIKRAAR
+1167 FRQFIRRAAR
-1177 TDAGGKDYID
+1177 TDAVGKDYID
-1187 TRIVTAGNATRY
+1187 SRIVTAGNATRY
-1199 VRSFVAAQPNRVS
+1199 MRSCVALQPNRVS

-1268 TSMAEVAVVIQTY
+1268 TSMTEVAVVIQAY

-1295 AAAQRAEDAEK
+1295 TAAQRAEDTEK

-1341 AHPDRAQ
+1341 AHPDQAQ

-1372 AELDAQFADLPLVP
+1372 AELDAQFADLPPVP

-1401 NAAHAIADVVKDS
+1401 NASHAISDVVKDS

-1419 ITVRTRLDGNEVEI
+1419 ITVRTRLDGSEVEI

-1454 FTTKMV
+1454 FTTKVV

-1496 IRLPIAARAEGLSQ
+1496 IRLPIAVRAEGLSR

>member
-52 HADMAALNGA
+52 HADMAALTGA

-88 ASIAQ
+88 ASITQ

-99 AAWGSADAHA
+99 AAWGPAGTHA

-135 RAQLWHGALVFLGV
+135 RAQLWHDALVFSGV

-217 AHQASEHRTELENK
+217 AHQASEHRTELENE

-240 TALKSS
+240 TALKSA
-246 QAGAKTKS
+246 QAAAKAKS

-271 IGMLELLQMES
+271 IGMLELLRMES
-282 LGTDARSMLETAH
+282 LDTDARSMLETAH

-361 LTGDPLR
+361 LMGDPLR
-368 LRQIMANLVGNAVK
+368 LRQIMVNLIGNAVK

-402 PGTAAATAGA
+402 PGTASATTGA

-425 MSDIARE
+425 MSETARGQ
-432 HLFQVFTQADASTTR
+432 LFQVFTQADASTTR

-456 AITKSLIDTMG
+456 AITKSLIDAMG
-467 GTVKVTSEPGRGST
+467 GTVKVTSEPGRGSA
-481 FSVFLPLAFRAG
+481 FSIFLPLAFCAG
-493 GSAEQAAGAAMPAVA
+493 RSADEAADEAVGAAMPAPA
-508 PENLRAP
+508 PANPRAP
-515 RVLIVDDNAT
+515 KVLIVDDNAT

-531 HYLEPPHAHAQSVA
+531 HYLEPPHARAQSVA
-545 SAQAGLQAVRTAVAD
+545 SAQAGLLAVRAAVAD

-575 VDGMGFLRA
+575 VDGLGFLRA

-603 DRVEEADALGVSA
+603 DRAEEADALGVFA
-616 WLAKPVRKTQ
+616 WLTKPVRKTQ
-626 LESAMAR
+626 LESVMAR
-633 VQGITLTGPVL
+633 AQGTAVLTAPIV
-644 KPTPVEAWSAG
+644 KPMPPEAWGAG

-669 VALRMLKTFGIAASI
+669 VALRMLKTLGIVARI
-684 AENGEA
+684 AENGET

-704 MDCQMPVMDG
+704 MDCQMPLMDG

-719 KVRAWEAAAHDGAPR
+719 RVRAWEAAAHEGAAR

-758 MDDYVAKPIKRDVLA
+758 MDDYIAKPIKRDVLA
-773 VVLAPWLKS
+773 VVLARWLKS
-782 SSATA
+782 PSLS
-787 PAAAATEEVAVPT
+787 PAAEAAHEVAVPAT
-800 AGSRATNGVKGG
+800 GSRAVNGVKG
-812 LALDLPPMLDSTLDP
+812 DLPPMVDSTLDP
-827 AIFAQLSELMG
+827 VIFAQLSELMG
-838 GELADIVDTYMRD
+838 SDLADIVDTYLRD
-851 TEAQIVAMDGALAQR
+851 TSTQIAAMDGALARR

-894 QALEVHARI
+894 LALEAQTRT
-903 SEGFDQVESM
+903 SAGFDQAEGM

-923 VKPILLRKMAATEN
+923 VRPMLLQKIAATGS
-937 VPVENVPAENAPAE
+937 APAGG
-951 NAPTENV
+951 V
-958 PTENGPTGADRAM
+958 RAM

-989 RKRMTRLLVE
+989 RKRMTRFLIE

-1009 GITALDKMTQRYYP
+1009 GVAALEKMTRRYYP

-1109 RNRLLI
+1109 RNRMLI

-1156 PDLLHPDDRDA
+1156 ADLLHPDDRDA

-1177 TDAGGKDYID
+1177 TEAGGKDYID
-1187 TRIVTAGNATRY
+1187 SRIITAGNATRH

-1220 VDVTQQKNLEL
+1220 VDVTQQKNLEID
-1231 ERVQAQKLESVGR
+1231 RVQAQKLESVGR

-1260 SDNVDFVR
+1260 SDNVDFLR
-1268 TSMAEVAVVIQTY
+1268 SSMTEVAAVIHAY

-1295 AAAQRAEDAEK
+1295 AAAQIAEAAEK
-1306 AADLGYIMDNV
+1306 AADLDYVLDNV
-1317 PSALVSSLEG
+1317 PSALASSLEG
-1327 LGRIATIVRSMKEF
+1327 LRRIATIVRSMKEF
-1341 AHPDRAQ
+1341 AHPDQAQ

-1372 AELDAQFADLPLVP
+1372 AELDAQFADLPPVP

-1401 NAAHAIADVVKDS
+1401 NASHAISDVVKDT

-1454 FTTKMV
+1454 FTTKVV

-1496 IRLPIAARAEGLSQ
+1496 IRLPIVVRAAGLSQ
-1510 AA
+1510 LAA

>member
-52 HADMAALNGA
+52 HADMAALEGA

-88 ASIAQ
+88 ASITQ

-99 AAWGSADAHA
+99 AAWGPADAHA

-135 RAQLWHGALVFLGV
+135 RAQLWHDALVFLGV

-205 SFNGMLAELEAL
+205 SFNAMLAELEAL

-240 TALKSS
+240 TALKSA
-246 QAGAKTKS
+246 QAGAKAKS

-282 LGTDARSMLETAH
+282 LDPDARSMLETAH

-316 GKLVLEHVDV
+316 GKLVLEQVDV
-326 ELRPLAE
+326 EFRPLAE

-356 NVPAV
+356 NVPAL

-402 PGTAAATAGA
+402 PGTAAPTGGA

-456 AITKSLIDTMG
+456 AITKSLIDAMG

-481 FSVFLPLAFRAG
+481 FSVFLPLAFRAD
-493 GSAEQAAGAAMPAVA
+493 GSADRAAGAAMPAVA
-508 PENLRAP
+508 PANRRAP

-531 HYLEPPHAHAQSVA
+531 HYLEPPHARAQSVA
-545 SAQAGLQAVRTAVAD
+545 SAQAGLQAVRAAVAD

-575 VDGMGFLRA
+575 MDGMGFLRA
-584 LRADAAIANTPCV
+584 LRADLSIANTPCV

-626 LESAMAR
+626 LDSAMAQ

-644 KPTPVEAWSAG
+644 KPTSVEAWSAG

-669 VALRMLKTFGIAASI
+669 VALRMLRTFGIVASI
-684 AENGEA
+684 AENGET

-719 KVRAWEAAAHDGAPR
+719 KVRAWEAAPHDGAPR

-758 MDDYVAKPIKRDVLA
+758 MDDYLAKPIKRDVLA
-773 VVLAPWLKS
+773 VMLAPWLES
-782 SSATA
+782 SSAMA
-787 PAAAATEEVAVPT
+787 PAAEATDEVAVPT
-800 AGSRATNGVKGG
+800 TGSPAVNGVKGDV
-812 LALDLPPMLDSTLDP
+812 ALDLAPMVDTPLDP

-838 GELADIVDTYMRD
+838 SELADIVDTYLRD
-851 TEAQIVAMDGALAQR
+851 TSAQIAAMDGALAQR

-894 QALEVHARI
+894 QELEARARI
-903 SEGFDQVESM
+903 SEGFDQVEGM

-923 VKPILLRKMAATEN
+923 VRPILLRRMAAT
-937 VPVENVPAENAPAE
+937 E
-951 NAPTENV
+951 NAPTENAS
-958 PTENGPTGADRAM
+958 TENAPNGGVPAM

-989 RKRMTRLLVE
+989 RKRMTRLLIE

-1187 TRIVTAGNATRY
+1187 SRIVTAGNATRY

-1212 MQRVCGIS
+1212 MQCVCGIS

-1268 TSMAEVAVVIQTY
+1268 TSMTEVAVVIQAY

-1295 AAAQRAEDAEK
+1295 TAAQFAEDAEK
-1306 AADLGYIMDNV
+1306 AADLNYIMDNV

-1341 AHPDRAQ
+1341 AHPDQAQ

-1372 AELDAQFADLPLVP
+1372 AELDAQFADLPPVP

-1401 NAAHAIADVVKDS
+1401 NASHAIADVVKDS

-1454 FTTKMV
+1454 FTTKVV

-1496 IRLPIAARAEGLSQ
+1496 IRLPIAVRAEGLSQ

>member
-71 AASKVL
+71 AANKVL

-88 ASIAQ
+88 ASITQ

-99 AAWGSADAHA
+99 AAWGPAGAHA
-109 DIQVQADVTLGES
+109 DIQVQSDVTLGES
-122 IGTVRIEATSKEL
+122 IGTVHIEATSAEL
-135 RAQLWHGALVFLGV
+135 RAQLWHDAAVFLGV

-190 RVRAAGQDEVGRLVH
+190 RVRAAGHDEVGRLVD
-205 SFNGMLAELEAL
+205 SFNAMLVELEAL
-217 AHQASEHRTELENK
+217 AHQAGEHRTELENK

-240 TALKSS
+240 TALKSA
-246 QAGAKTKS
+246 QAGAKAKS

-271 IGMLELLQMES
+271 IGMLELLRMES
-282 LGTDARSMLETAH
+282 LDAGARSMLETAH
-295 HSADALLAL
+295 NSADALLLL

-316 GKLVLEHVDV
+316 GKLVLEHVGV

-382 FTERGEVLLGIRMRE
+382 FTDRGEVLLGIRMRE

-402 PGTAAATAGA
+402 PGTATATAGA

-432 HLFQVFTQADASTTR
+432 HLFQLFTQADASTTR

-456 AITKSLIDTMG
+456 AITKSLIDVMG

-481 FSVFLPLAFRAG
+481 FSVFLPLAFHAG
-493 GSAEQAAGAAMPAVA
+493 ASADQAAGAAMPAVA
-508 PENLRAP
+508 PANGRAP

-531 HYLEPPHAHAQSVA
+531 HYLEPPYALAQSVA
-545 SAQAGLQAVRTAVAD
+545 SAQAGLQAMRAAVSD

-575 VDGMGFLRA
+575 LDGMGFLRA
-584 LRADAAIANTPCV
+584 LRADSSIADTPCV

-603 DRVEEADALGVSA
+603 DRVEEAPELGVSA
-616 WLAKPVRKTQ
+616 WLTKPVRKTQ
-626 LESAMAR
+626 LESAIAQ
-633 VQGITLTGPVL
+633 VQGITPTGPVVEPML
-644 KPTPVEAWSAG
+644 VEAWSAG

-669 VALRMLKTFGIAASI
+669 VALRMLKTFGIIASI
-684 AENGEA
+684 AENGEI
-690 AVAAIQAEPFDLVL
+690 AVAAIQAERFDLVL

-719 KVRAWEAAAHDGAPR
+719 KVRAWEAAPHDGAAR

-758 MDDYVAKPIKRDVLA
+758 MDDYIAKPIKRDLLA
-773 VVLAPWLKS
+773 TVLAPWLKS
-782 SSATA
+782 SLANL
-787 PAAAATEEVAVPT
+787 PAAEATLEVA
-800 AGSRATNGVKGG
+800 
-812 LALDLPPMLDSTLDP
+812 DSTLDP
-827 AIFAQLSELMG
+827 AIFAQLRELMG
-838 GELADIVDTYMRD
+838 SELADIVDTYLRD
-851 TEAQIVAMDGALAQR
+851 TSTQIAAMDGALAQR
-866 DLVALR
+866 DLVSLR

-884 VGAVAVQSTS
+884 VGAFAVQSTS
-894 QALEVHARI
+894 QALEAHARMGG
-903 SEGFDQVESM
+903 GFDQAEGM
-913 VAAVRSAFEL
+913 VAAVRSAFDL
-923 VKPILLRKMAATEN
+923 VRPVLLQKM
-937 VPVENVPAENAPAE
+937 
-951 NAPTENV
+951 APTENAT
-958 PTENGPTGADRAM
+958 TENATT
-971 HADGGG
+971 GG

-989 RKRMTRLLVE
+989 RKRMTRLLIE

-1033 MDGIDLCKAVR
+1033 MDGIELCKAVR

-1092 AGRRILALEHSL
+1092 TGRRILALEHSL

-1109 RNRLLI
+1109 RNRMLI

-1134 LAPQMQ
+1134 IAPQMQ

-1145 AADRVPASASF
+1145 AADGVPTAASF
-1156 PDLLHPDDRDA
+1156 PDLLHADDRDA
-1167 FRQFIKRAAR
+1167 FRQFIKRTAR

-1187 TRIVTAGNATRY
+1187 SRVVTVGDATRH
-1199 VRSFVAAQPNRVS
+1199 VRSFVAAQPNHVS

-1268 TSMAEVAVVIQTY
+1268 TSMTEVAVVIQAY

-1295 AAAQRAEDAEK
+1295 TAAQLAEAAER
-1306 AADLGYIMDNV
+1306 AADLDYVLDNV

-1341 AHPDRAQ
+1341 AHPDKAQ

-1372 AELDAQFADLPLVP
+1372 AELDAQFADLPPVP
-1386 CYLGEINQVVLNLLV
+1386 CYLGEVNQVVLNLLV
-1401 NAAHAIADVVKDS
+1401 NASHAISDVVKDT

-1454 FTTKMV
+1454 FTTKAV

-1469 IAHSVIVNKHGG
+1469 IAHSVIVNQHGG

-1496 IRLPIAARAEGLSQ
+1496 IRLPIAVRAEGLSQ
-1510 AA
+1510 LAA

>member
-1 MKSWLTSVP
+1 VP

-33 NAYTQYHT
+33 NAYSEYHT
-41 GSNALVHRLQM
+41 GSNALTQRLQM

-71 AASKVL
+71 AAVKVL
-77 NALRVDAAVTG
+77 DALRVDAAVTG
-88 ASIAQ
+88 ASIAH

-99 AAWGSADAHA
+99 AAWGTAAAHA
-109 DIQVQADVTLGES
+109 DVQVRADVALGES
-122 IGTVRIEATSKEL
+122 IGAVHIEATSKEL
-135 RAQLWHGALVFLGV
+135 REQLWHDAAVFLGV

-190 RVRAAGQDEVGRLVH
+190 RVRAAGHDEVGRLVQ
-205 SFNGMLAELEAL
+205 SFNGMLAELETL

-231 VASRTAELA
+231 VESRTAELG
-240 TALKSS
+240 TALKSA
-246 QAGAKTKS
+246 QAAAKAKS
-254 EFLANMSHEIRT
+254 DFLANMSHEIRT

-271 IGMLELLQMES
+271 IGMLELLQSES
-282 LGTDARSMLETAH
+282 LDADARSMLETAH
-295 HSADALLAL
+295 HSADALLVL
-304 INDVLDYSKIDA
+304 INDVLDYSKLDA

-326 ELRPLAE
+326 ELRPIAE

-361 LTGDPLR
+361 LAGDPMR

-397 PPVAA
+397 VPAGT
-402 PGTAAATAGA
+402 PGAAADA

-425 MSDIARE
+425 MSASVRE
-432 HLFQVFTQADASTTR
+432 QLFHVFTQADASTTR

-456 AITKSLIDTMG
+456 AITKSLIDAMG
-467 GTVKVTSEPGRGST
+467 GTVKVTSDPGRGST

-493 GSAEQAAGAAMPAVA
+493 GSADLAPAAAAPAAQPHA
-508 PENLRAP
+508 PN
-515 RVLIVDDNAT
+515 VLIVDDNAT

-531 HYLEPPHAHAQSVA
+531 HYLEHSNSHSQSVA
-545 SAQAGLQAVRTAVAD
+545 SAQAGLDALRAAVSGGA
-560 GTPFDLVLLDYQMPD
+560 PFDLVLLDYQMPD

-584 LRADAAIANTPCV
+584 LRADAAIAGTRCV

-603 DRVEEADALGVSA
+603 NRVEEADVLGVSA
-616 WLAKPVRKTQ
+616 WLTKPVRRSQ
-626 LESAMAR
+626 LQSVMAR
-633 VQGITLTGPVL
+633 VQEITE
-644 KPTPVEAWSAG
+644 PTAPIVMPLPIEPWSSG

-669 VALRMLKTFGIAASI
+669 VALRMLKTLGILAST
-684 AENGEA
+684 AENGEI
-690 AVAAIQAEPFDLVL
+690 AVAAIQAQPFDLVL

-719 KVRAWEAAAHDGAPR
+719 RVRVWESAAPEGAPR
-734 PRVPIVAMTANA
+734 RRVPIVAMTANA
-746 LFGDR
+746 LLGDR

-773 VVLAPWLKS
+773 AVLAPWLQ
-782 SSATA
+782 SASA
-787 PAAAATEEVAVPT
+787 ASAAANRITGAMAE
-800 AGSRATNGVKGG
+800 S
-812 LALDLPPMLDSTLDP
+812 DLPSESLDP

-838 GELADIVDTYMRD
+838 SELADIVDTYLRD
-851 TEAQIVAMDGALAQR
+851 TSAQIAAMDTALAQR
-866 DLVALR
+866 DVETLR
-872 RCAHSLKSSSAA
+872 RCAHSLKSSSAS
-884 VGAVAVQSTS
+884 VGAVAVQSAS
-894 QALEVHARI
+894 QALEAHARTA
-903 SEGFDQVESM
+903 EGLDEAHAM
-913 VAAVRSAFEL
+913 IAAVRCAFEL
-923 VKPILLRKMAATEN
+923 VRPLLLQKIKATER
-937 VPVENVPAENAPAE
+937 
-951 NAPTENV
+951 APT
-958 PTENGPTGADRAM
+958 ARMRAM
-971 HADGGG
+971 RADGG
-977 MLILLADDDAVT
+977 MPDDAAMRVLLADDDAVT
-989 RKRMTRLLVE
+989 RKRLTRLLIK

-1009 GITALDKMTQRYYP
+1009 GVAALEKMNQRYYP

-1033 MDGIDLCKAVR
+1033 MDGIELCKAVR
-1044 NLQLDGYVYTLL
+1044 GLPLDGYVYTLL
-1056 LTGRDAKDNVI
+1056 LTGRDAKDHVI

-1109 RNRLLI
+1109 RNRMLI

-1127 DSCRIIY
+1127 DSCGIIY
-1134 LAPQMQ
+1134 FAPQMQ
-1140 AVFAV
+1140 TVFLV
-1145 AADRVPASASF
+1145 AADSAPASF
-1156 PDLLHPDDRDA
+1156 LDLLHPDDRDA
-1167 FRQFIKRAAR
+1167 FRQFIRRAAGPE
-1177 TDAGGKDYID
+1177 AGGKDYID
-1187 TRIVTAGNATRY
+1187 SRLLTDKTTRY
-1199 VRSFVAAQPNRVS
+1199 VRSFVAAQGNRVS
-1212 MQRVCGIS
+1212 LQHVCGIS
-1220 VDVTQQKNLEL
+1220 VDITQQKNLEL
-1231 ERVQAQKLESVGR
+1231 ERVQTQKLESVGR

-1260 SDNVDFVR
+1260 SDNIDFVR
-1268 TSMAEVAVVIQTY
+1268 TSMTEMAAVIQAY
-1281 RDLKLAVQS
+1281 RHLKVAVQS
-1290 AGDIA
+1290 AGDIPQA
-1295 AAAQRAEDAEK
+1295 ARLAADAEK
-1306 AADLGYIMDNV
+1306 AADLDFILDNA
-1317 PSALVSSLEG
+1317 PNALASSLEG

-1341 AHPDRAQ
+1341 AHPDKAQ
-1348 QSLADL
+1348 QALADL

-1386 CYLGEINQVVLNLLV
+1386 CYLGEVNQVILNLLV
-1401 NAAHAIADVVKDS
+1401 NASHAVADVVKDS
-1414 GRRGK
+1414 GTRGK

-1441 IPEAARDKIFDPF
+1441 IPEAVRDKIFDPF
-1454 FTTKMV
+1454 FTTKEI
-1460 GKGTGQGLA
+1460 GRGTGQGLA
-1469 IAHSVIVNKHGG
+1469 IAHNVIVNKHRG

-1496 IRLPIAARAEGLSQ
+1496 IRLPVSAGAEGLSQ

>member
-33 NAYTQYHT
+33 NAYAQYHT

-52 HADMAALNGA
+52 HAAMAALNGA

-88 ASIAQ
+88 ASITQ

-99 AAWGSADAHA
+99 AAWGPADAHA

-135 RAQLWHGALVFLGV
+135 RAQLWHDALVFLGV

-155 VALLTAS
+155 VALFTAS

-217 AHQASEHRTELENK
+217 AHQAGEHRTELENK

-240 TALKSS
+240 TALKSA
-246 QAGAKTKS
+246 QAGAKAKS

-282 LGTDARSMLETAH
+282 LDTDARSMLETAH
-295 HSADALLAL
+295 HSADALLVL

-361 LTGDPLR
+361 LAGDPLR

-402 PGTAAATAGA
+402 PGTAAATGGA

-425 MSDIARE
+425 MSDTARE

-456 AITKSLIDTMG
+456 AITKSLIDAMG

-493 GSAEQAAGAAMPAVA
+493 GSADKAAGAAMPAPA
-508 PENLRAP
+508 PANRRAP

-531 HYLEPPHAHAQSVA
+531 HYLEPPHARAQSVA
-545 SAQAGLQAVRTAVAD
+545 SAQAGLEAVRAAVAD

-584 LRADAAIANTPCV
+584 LRADLGIANTPCV

-603 DRVEEADALGVSA
+603 DRVEEADVLGVSA
-616 WLAKPVRKTQ
+616 WLAKPVRKSQ
-626 LESAMAR
+626 LESVMAQ
-633 VQGITLTGPVL
+633 VQGITLTGPVP
-644 KPTPVEAWSAG
+644 KPTPVESWSAG

-669 VALRMLKTFGIAASI
+669 VALRMLKTFGIVASI

-746 LFGDR
+746 LLGDR
-751 EKCLAAG
+751 ERCLAAG

-773 VVLAPWLKS
+773 VVLAPWLN
-782 SSATA
+782 SAMA
-787 PAAAATEEVAVPT
+787 PDSEASGEVAVPS
-800 AGSRATNGVKGG
+800 AGSRATNGLTGD
-812 LALDLPPMLDSTLDP
+812 LPLDLPPMVDAALDP

-838 GELADIVDTYMRD
+838 SELTDIVDTYLRD
-851 TEAQIVAMDGALAQR
+851 TSAQIAAMDGALAQL
-866 DLVALR
+866 DLVTLR

-894 QALEVHARI
+894 QALEAHARI
-903 SEGFDQVESM
+903 SGGFDQVEGM
-913 VAAVRSAFEL
+913 VAAVRSTFEL
-923 VKPILLRKMAATEN
+923 VRPILLQKIAATEN
-937 VPVENVPAENAPAE
+937 APIGGVP
-951 NAPTENV
+951 
-958 PTENGPTGADRAM
+958 AM

-989 RKRMTRLLVE
+989 RKRMTRLLIE
-999 AGYEVDAVAD
+999 AGYQVDAVAD

-1033 MDGIDLCKAVR
+1033 MDGIELCKAVR

-1081 VHEPELIARLN
+1081 VHEPELIARLD

-1104 RASGD
+1104 RASGE
-1109 RNRLLI
+1109 RNRL
-1115 ENTSAVPWELDR
+1115 
-1127 DSCRIIY
+1127 
-1134 LAPQMQ
+1134 
-1140 AVFAV
+1140 
-1145 AADRVPASASF
+1145 
-1156 PDLLHPDDRDA
+1156 
-1167 FRQFIKRAAR
+1167 
-1177 TDAGGKDYID
+1177 
-1187 TRIVTAGNATRY
+1187 
-1199 VRSFVAAQPNRVS
+1199 
-1212 MQRVCGIS
+1212 
-1220 VDVTQQKNLEL
+1220 LEL

-1268 TSMAEVAVVIQTY
+1268 TSMTEVAVVIQAY

-1306 AADLGYIMDNV
+1306 AADLNYIIDNV

-1372 AELDAQFADLPLVP
+1372 AELDAQFADLPPVP

-1401 NAAHAIADVVKDS
+1401 NASHAISDVVKDS

-1433 SIGDTGTG
+1433 AIGDTGTG

-1454 FTTKMV
+1454 FTTKVV

-1496 IRLPIAARAEGLSQ
+1496 IRLPIAVRAEGLSQ

>member
-33 NAYTQYHT
+33 NAFTQYHT

-71 AASKVL
+71 AAGKVL

-88 ASIAQ
+88 ASITQ

-99 AAWGSADAHA
+99 AAWGPAGTHA
-109 DIQVQADVTLGES
+109 DIQVQSDVTLGES

-135 RAQLWHGALVFLGV
+135 RVQLWHDALVFSVV

-217 AHQASEHRTELENK
+217 AHQASEHRTELENQ

-240 TALKSS
+240 TALKSA
-246 QAGAKTKS
+246 QAAAKAKS

-271 IGMLELLQMES
+271 IGMLELLQTES
-282 LGTDARSMLETAH
+282 LNADARSMLETAH
-295 HSADALLAL
+295 HSADALLLL
-304 INDVLDYSKIDA
+304 INDVLDFSKIDA
-316 GKLVLEHVDV
+316 GKLMLEHVGV

-361 LTGDPLR
+361 LMGDPLR
-368 LRQIMANLVGNAVK
+368 LRQIMANLIGNAVK

-397 PPVAA
+397 PPVAV
-402 PGTAAATAGA
+402 PGTATATAGA

-425 MSDIARE
+425 MSAAARG
-432 HLFQVFTQADASTTR
+432 HLFQMFTQADASTTR

-456 AITKSLIDTMG
+456 AITKSLIDAMG

-481 FSVFLPLAFRAG
+481 FSIFLPLAFRAG
-493 GSAEQAAGAAMPAVA
+493 ASADEAAGAAMPAVTSA
-508 PENLRAP
+508 GPRAP

-531 HYLEPPHAHAQSVA
+531 HYLEPPRARAQSVA
-545 SAQAGLQAVRTAVAD
+545 SAQAGLEAARAAAAD

-603 DRVEEADALGVSA
+603 DRAEEADALGVFA
-616 WLAKPVRKTQ
+616 WLTKPVRKTH
-626 LESAMAR
+626 LESVMAQA
-633 VQGITLTGPVL
+633 QGTTVLTAPVV
-644 KPTPVEAWSAG
+644 KPMPLEAWSAG

-669 VALRMLKTFGIAASI
+669 VALRMLKTLGIVARI
-684 AENGEA
+684 AENGET

-719 KVRAWEAAAHDGAPR
+719 TLRAWEASRADGAGAR
-734 PRVPIVAMTANA
+734 LPIAAMTANA
-746 LFGDR
+746 LVGDR

-758 MDDYVAKPIKRDVLA
+758 MDDYIAKPIKLDALA
-773 VVLAPWLKS
+773 ALLARWLKTS
-782 SSATA
+782 SRTS
-787 PAAAATEEVAVPT
+787 PAAAAGGAGAVAT
-800 AGSRATNGVKGG
+800 TGT
-812 LALDLPPMLDSTLDP
+812 MLDP
-827 AIFAQLSELMG
+827 VIFAQLSELMG
-838 GELADIVDTYMRD
+838 GDLEDIIDTYLRD
-851 TEAQIVAMDGALAQR
+851 TSMQIAAMDRALAQR

-894 QALEVHARI
+894 LALEAQARI
-903 SEGFDQVESM
+903 SEGFERAEGM
-913 VAAVRSAFEL
+913 VAAVRSEFEL
-923 VKPILLRKMAATEN
+923 VRPLLLQKMAATESAST
-937 VPVENVPAENAPAE
+937 ESASTES
-951 NAPTENV
+951 APTENA
-958 PTENGPTGADRAM
+958 PSGGAR
-971 HADGGG
+971 ADGGG

-989 RKRMTRLLVE
+989 RKRMTRLLIE

-1009 GITALDKMTQRYYP
+1009 GITALDKMTRRYYP

-1109 RNRLLI
+1109 RNRMLI

-1187 TRIVTAGNATRY
+1187 SRIVTADNATRH
-1199 VRSFVAAQPNRVS
+1199 VRSFVAAQPNGVG
-1212 MQRVCGIS
+1212 MQRVSGIS

-1268 TSMAEVAVVIQTY
+1268 TSMTEVAVVIQAY

-1295 AAAQRAEDAEK
+1295 AAAQRAEAAEK
-1306 AADLGYIMDNV
+1306 AADLDYVLDNV
-1317 PSALVSSLEG
+1317 PGALVSSLEG

-1341 AHPDRAQ
+1341 AHPDKAQ
-1348 QSLADL
+1348 RSLADL

-1372 AELDAQFADLPLVP
+1372 AELDAHFADLPPVP

-1401 NAAHAIADVVKDS
+1401 NASHAISDVVKDS

-1441 IPEAARDKIFDPF
+1441 IPDAARDKIFDPF
-1454 FTTKMV
+1454 FTTKVV

-1496 IRLPIAARAEGLSQ
+1496 IRLPIAVRAEGLSQ

>member
-1 MKSWLTSVP
+1 MSVP

-33 NAYTQYHT
+33 NAYAQYHT
-41 GSNALVHRLQM
+41 GSMALTHRLQM
-52 HADMAALNGA
+52 HAEMAALNGA
-62 AALAFNDTE
+62 AALAFNDSE
-71 AASKVL
+71 AAGKVL
-77 NALRVDAAVTG
+77 DALRVDAAVTG
-88 ASIAQ
+88 ASFVH
-93 KDGTQL
+93 KDGMQL
-99 AAWGSADAHA
+99 AAWGTAADAHA
-109 DIQVQADVTLGES
+109 DVQVRADVTLGES
-122 IGTVRIEATSKEL
+122 IGVVRVQATSKEL
-135 RAQLWHGALVFLGV
+135 RAQLWHDAAVFLGV

-190 RVRAAGQDEVGRLVH
+190 RVRAAGHDEVGRLVK
-205 SFNGMLAELEAL
+205 SFNEMLAELETL

-231 VASRTAELA
+231 VASRTAELG
-240 TALKSS
+240 TALKSA
-246 QAGAKTKS
+246 QAAAKAKS
-254 EFLANMSHEIRT
+254 DFLANMSHEIRT

-271 IGMLELLQMES
+271 LGMLELLQSES
-282 LGTDARSMLETAH
+282 LDADARSMLETAH
-295 HSADALLAL
+295 HSAEALLVL
-304 INDVLDYSKIDA
+304 INDVLDYSKLDA

-340 RQANAKG
+340 HQASAKG

-361 LTGDPLR
+361 LSGDPLR

-397 PPVAA
+397 QPATPPGLA
-402 PGTAAATAGA
+402 AGA

-425 MSDIARE
+425 MSAGARAQ
-432 HLFQVFTQADASTTR
+432 LFQVFTQADASTTR

-456 AITKSLIDTMG
+456 AITKSLIDAMG
-467 GTVKVTSEPGRGST
+467 GTVKVTSEPGRGSI
-481 FSVFLPLAFRAG
+481 FSVFVPLAYRAG
-493 GSAEQAAGAAMPAVA
+493 GSAEKAPAVA
-508 PENLRAP
+508 VAVAKPGAP
-515 RVLIVDDNAT
+515 KVLIVDDNAT

-531 HYLEPPHAHAQSVA
+531 HYLEHSNAHSHSVA
-545 SAQAGLQAVRTAVAD
+545 SAPAALEAVRAAVSC
-560 GTPFDLVLLDYQMPD
+560 GTPFDLVLLDYQMPEM
-575 VDGMGFLRA
+575 DGLGFLRA
-584 LRADAAIANTPCV
+584 LRADAAIADTRCV

-603 DRVEEADALGVSA
+603 DRVEEADVLGVSA
-616 WLAKPVRKTQ
+616 WLTKPVRRSQ
-626 LESAMAR
+626 LESLIAQVR
-633 VQGITLTGPVL
+633 GTSVLTAPVV
-644 KPTPVEAWSAG
+644 KPMPVEAWSAG

-669 VALRMLKTFGIAASI
+669 VALRMLKTLGIVAST
-684 AENGEA
+684 AENGET
-690 AVAAIQAEPFDLVL
+690 AVTAIQTEPFDLVL

-719 KVRAWEAAAHDGAPR
+719 RVRAWESAAPDGAPR

-746 LFGDR
+746 LLGDR

-758 MDDYVAKPIKRDVLA
+758 MDDYLAKPIKRDVLA
-773 VVLAPWLKS
+773 AVLAPWIKS
-782 SSATA
+782 SLATSPAADRTTSAMDEGDLP
-787 PAAAATEEVAVPT
+787 PAAA
-800 AGSRATNGVKGG
+800 
-812 LALDLPPMLDSTLDP
+812 STLDL

-838 GELADIVDTYMRD
+838 SELADIVDTYLRD
-851 TEAQIVAMDGALAQR
+851 TAMQIAAMSAALAQG
-866 DLVALR
+866 DLEGLR
-872 RCAHSLKSSSAA
+872 RCAHSLKSSSAS
-884 VGAVAVQSTS
+884 VGAVAVQSAS
-894 QALEVHARI
+894 QALEAHGRI
-903 SEGFDQVESM
+903 SAGLGEAEGM
-913 VAAVRSAFEL
+913 IATVRSAFAL
-923 VKPILLRKMAATEN
+923 VRPLLLQKIMATES
-937 VPVENVPAENAPAE
+937 
-951 NAPTENV
+951 APT
-958 PTENGPTGADRAM
+958 GRMRALP
-971 HADGGG
+971 DGGMPDG
-977 MLILLADDDAVT
+977 AMLVLLADDDAVT
-989 RKRMTRLLVE
+989 RKRLTRLLLK

-1009 GITALDKMTQRYYP
+1009 GIAALEKMTRRYYP

-1033 MDGIDLCKAVR
+1033 MDGIELCKAVR
-1044 NLQLDGYVYTLL
+1044 SLPLDGYVYTLL
-1056 LTGRDAKDNVI
+1056 LTGRDAKDHVI

-1109 RNRLLI
+1109 RNRMLI

-1134 LAPQMQ
+1134 FAPQMQ

-1145 AADRVPASASF
+1145 AASSVPASF

-1167 FRQFIKRAAR
+1167 FRQFIQRAAGPE
-1177 TDAGGKDYID
+1177 TAGKDHID
-1187 TRIVTAGNATRY
+1187 SRIVTGSGTRH
-1199 VRSFVAAQPNRVS
+1199 VRSFVAARPNRVS
-1212 MQRVCGIS
+1212 TQRVCGIS
-1220 VDVTQQKNLEL
+1220 VDITQQKNLEL

-1260 SDNVDFVR
+1260 ADNIDFMR
-1268 TSMAEVAVVIQTY
+1268 TSMTEMATVIQAY
-1281 RDLKLAVQS
+1281 RRLKIAVQS
-1290 AGDIA
+1290 AGDIPK
-1295 AAAQRAEDAEK
+1295 AAQLAEDAEK
-1306 AADLGYIMDNV
+1306 KADLDYILDNT
-1317 PSALVSSLEG
+1317 PDALVSSLEG
-1327 LGRIATIVRSMKEF
+1327 LERIATIVRSMKEF
-1341 AHPDRAQ
+1341 AHPDKAQ
-1348 QSLADL
+1348 QALADL

-1372 AELDAQFADLPLVP
+1372 AELDAQFADLPPVP
-1386 CYLGEINQVVLNLLV
+1386 CYLGEINQVILNLLM
-1401 NAAHAIADVVKDS
+1401 NASHAIADVVKNT
-1414 GRRGK
+1414 GARGK
-1419 ITVRTRLDGNEVEI
+1419 ITVRTRLDGSEVEI

-1454 FTTKMV
+1454 FTTKEI
-1460 GKGTGQGLA
+1460 GRGTGQGLA
-1469 IAHSVIVNKHGG
+1469 IAHNVIVNKHGG

-1496 IRLPIAARAEGLSQ
+1496 IRLPIAVRAEGLSQ